1 MSASVVGH
9 LLASQFKTIVL
20 NFIHLKLFNPLPTRL
35 WVKKTGPLE
44 FNLIIMP
51 NKGIS
56 QLNRNTIMIEE
67 AIISKTRFE
76 NRKTLLFLI

>member
-1 MSASVVGH
+1 MSLSVVGH

-20 NFIHLKLFNPLPTRL
+20 NFIHLKLFNPLPTRR

-44 FNLIIMP
+44 FNLIIKP

-56 QLNRNTIMIEE
+56 QLNRKTIIIKE
-67 AIISKTRFE
+67 AIISNTRLE
-76 NRKTLLFLI
+76 NRKRVLFLI